1 VIGGTGAGGQSS
13 LRRGSL
19 TYARRVKI
27 TDVKTFLVH
36 DRERPERNYTFV
48 KVYTDEGLTGLGE
61 AGING
66 KELALQGLV
75 ETYRPILVGM
85 DPSRIEHIWQTL
97 WRGQFFRGG
106 HVHSAAVAAIDLAL
120 WDLRGK
126 ALGAPVYDLL
136 GGRTRDHVRCYCHVQ
151 RSPGSG
157 GPRDAIE
164 DMVAYAREQVTDGWR
179 FVRFG
184 AGEGNQA
191 VAGGTYEQA
200 DALRWTVEAFGA
212 LRDALGPE
220 VEICVD
226 FHQRTTPAYAIQL
239 ARELAP
245 MRPFFVEDPL
255 RAENVAEFAYLR
267 SQIPVPIA
275 TGEQLPSKWDFRELI
290 ERDLVDYCR
299 VDLCICGG
307 LTESR
312 KLAGWCETHYI
323 EQVPHNPLGPVSTAA
338 CLHFDLSTPLFAVQ
352 ELTWRPGVL
361 GDVVHTDMRLEGGNL
376 FSGGS
381 PGLGVELDEEAAK
394 ALPFQLPGLRILHRE
409 DGSVSDW

>member
-1 VIGGTGAGGQSS
+1 M
-13 LRRGSL
+13 
-19 TYARRVKI
+19 KI
-27 TDVKTFLVH
+27 SDVKTFLVH
-36 DRERPERNYTFV
+36 DAERPGRNYTFV
-48 KVYTDEGLTGLGE
+48 KIYTDEGLTGLGE
-61 AGING
+61 AGVTW
-66 KELALQGLV
+66 KELAVQGLV
-75 ETYRPILVGM
+75 ETYRPILIGM

-136 GGRTRDHVRCYCHVQ
+136 GGRVRDYVRCYCHVQ
-151 RSPGSG
+151 G
-157 GPRDAIE
+157 DAHGVPHAGIDE
-164 DMVAYAREQVTDGWR
+164 MVDYAEQQVARGWR
-179 FVRFG
+179 YVRFG
-184 AGEGNQA
+184 AGETRA
-191 VAGGTYEQA
+191 LTEGGVLEQA
-200 DALRWTVEAFGA
+200 DGLRWTVEAFGS

-226 FHQRTTPAYAIQL
+226 LHQRTTPAYAVELARQL
-239 ARELAP
+239 A
-245 MRPFFVEDPL
+245 
-255 RAENVAEFAYLR
+255 
-267 SQIPVPIA
+267 
-275 TGEQLPSKWDFRELI
+275 SKWEWRELI
-290 ERDLVDYCR
+290 ERDLINYCR

-352 ELTWRPGVL
+352 ELTWRPGTL
-361 GDVVHTDMRLEGGNL
+361 AGVVRTDMRLEGGNL
-376 FSGGS
+376 YSGGS
-381 PGLGVELDEEAAK
+381 PGLGVDLDEDAAR
-394 ALPFQLPGLRILHRE
+394 ALPFQPGGMKVLHRE